1 MGFYDLGRDL
11 ADDFYNDED
20 YLDEHYLDD
29 DEEEEEE
36 ERPDLLLWPQW
47 LHPDCPDPCTALDL
61 GTCCKYPTE
70 PVVRRAV
77 ELADSVE
84 RTLSRA
90 GREQCAVVAAGLAR
104 LFLSVPAVLA
114 QVHAVLPS
122 VSETAAA
129 QLLCPVGRLSGALDQ
144 ACAYGCPWACDDP
157 EVPDRRAEF
166 EPLGTLLE
174 QCSDALRAAFTR
186 SGPG

>member
-20 YLDEHYLDD
+20 YLDGDYLD

-36 ERPDLLLWPQW
+36 RADLLLWPQW

-77 ELADSVE
+77 ELTDSVE

-90 GREQCAVVAAGLAR
+90 GREQCAVV
-104 LFLSVPAVLA
+104 P
-114 QVHAVLPS
+114 
-122 VSETAAA
+122 
-129 QLLCPVGRLSGALDQ
+129 
-144 ACAYGCPWACDDP
+144 
-157 EVPDRRAEF
+157 PDWPGSFFPCRD
-166 EPLGTLLE
+166 
-174 QCSDALRAAFTR
+174 CSPRSTR
-186 SGPG
+186 CSPR